1 MHCNGRRAKGKVT
14 PHAAYVLARVCLKF
28 AVCMIECHTCGR
40 EIAAGTVC
48 PYCGAHNARVPF
60 VATQSV
66 PPGQPAGGSAIS
78 ATHIIVGINVLVFTG
93 MVLTG
98 ASPLNPTREQLLR
111 WGANW
116 GPLSLG
122 TQPWRM
128 LTSNYVH
135 IGIIHLGFNMW
146 CLWNLGRLAERV
158 LGRLNYVVLYTF
170 CGLAGSLASLW
181 WHPMTVGAGASG
193 AIFGLAG
200 ASIAVFYL
208 GHLPIAK
215 AAIQGTTRS
224 LLTFVGYNLLF
235 GLSPGIDN
243 SAHIGGLVAGLAMGA
258 ALSKHILVAP
268 EVRRSWARLI
278 WITMAVVLFVAAGA
292 IRRQYPHLSLLANP
306 QVRAAQQLARAK
318 LALQQRRTDDAI
330 SELQEIIDQRPNAA
344 EPRYLLGEAY
354 LMQGKPDPAI
364 AAFQEVLKLDP
375 QYGEAAAGLGT
386 AYLAKGMKAEAE
398 QAFKRAA
405 GLGYNGNE

>member
-1 MHCNGRRAKGKVT
+1 MA
-14 PHAAYVLARVCLKF
+14 L
-28 AVCMIECHTCGR
+28 CHSCGH
-40 EIAAGTVC
+40 EYAAGPVC
-48 PYCGAHNARVPF
+48 PYCGAQNQAM
-60 VATQSV
+60 
-66 PPGQPAGGSAIS
+66 PPITTSGQLITRLSERPEIS
-78 ATHIIVGINVLVFTG
+78 ATHVIVGLNVLVFIA
-93 MVLTG
+93 MVVSG
-98 ASPLNPTREQLLR
+98 ASPLSPTREQLLH

-122 TQPWRM
+122 SQPWRM

-135 IGIIHLGFNMW
+135 IGIIHLAFNMW
-146 CLWNLGRLAERV
+146 CLWNLGQLAERV

-181 WHPMTVGAGASG
+181 FHPMTVGAGASG

-200 ASIAVFYL
+200 ASIAIFYL
-208 GHLPIAK
+208 GHLPIPK

-268 EVRRSWARLI
+268 QERRTWTRLT
-278 WITMAVVLFVAAGA
+278 WIVMAVALFAANGA
-292 IRRQYPHLSLLANP
+292 IRRHYPQLAQSADP
-306 QVRAAQQLARAK
+306 QVMTTRQVQSAR
-318 LALQQRRTDDAI
+318 LALRQRRPDEAI
-330 SELQEIIDQRPNAA
+330 SQLQEVIQQHPNAA

-354 LMQGKPDPAI
+354 LMQRQPDPAI
-364 AAFQEVLKLDP
+364 GAFQQALRLDP
-375 QYGEAAAGLGT
+375 EYADAAAGLGT

-398 QAFKRAA
+398 QAFKNAA
-405 GLGYNGNE
+405 ALGYDGN